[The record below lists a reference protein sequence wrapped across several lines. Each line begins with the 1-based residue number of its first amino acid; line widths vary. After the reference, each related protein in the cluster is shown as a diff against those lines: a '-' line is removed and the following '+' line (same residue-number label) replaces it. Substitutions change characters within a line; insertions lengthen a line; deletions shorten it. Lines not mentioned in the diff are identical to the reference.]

1 MNLDTAEDLLN
12 FSLVQAAPPVLFCTI
27 CNKPFSQETALKR
40 HVAIG
45 ELNLYGGT
53 QDTGTLCLP
62 AGEAQDWISSYN
74 LGGVDLNRLTP
85 ENLAVCLPNEIDGD
99 TDMILSGRLHEIA
112 ISGMVND
119 CTISSISRISFP
131 LSSIRP
137 HSAAVQAS
145 ASVIRQS
152 LAAYPQMMLRRST
165 FPPFIHPHQDKSKLP
180 VPLSNCMG
188 IAVLYAARNKD
199 TQAFLWKTIRDEQER
214 CLREMTGWSK
224 YDVFAAMQSQLIYIM
239 MRVVD
244 GCCGGEVQGRE
255 YNTNMLLA
263 YKGFWSQL
271 IALDMTS
278 CDAAV
283 SKTTEWDDW
292 ILEESLTRVACVWFL
307 VAQISSSQWTANT
320 SDEWKEETEA
330 LSSMRNLDK
339 RPVTFGD
346 LYELNKG
353 ANHQAVIDRLDVWN
367 AGVDNLGVLLN
378 VAVNMI

>member
-1 MNLDTAEDLLN
+1 
-12 FSLVQAAPPVLFCTI
+12 
-27 CNKPFSQETALKR
+27 
-40 HVAIG
+40 
-45 ELNLYGGT
+45 
-53 QDTGTLCLP
+53 
-62 AGEAQDWISSYN
+62 
-74 LGGVDLNRLTP
+74 
-85 ENLAVCLPNEIDGD
+85 
-99 TDMILSGRLHEIA
+99 
-112 ISGMVND
+112 
-119 CTISSISRISFP
+119 
-131 LSSIRP
+131 
-137 HSAAVQAS
+137 
-145 ASVIRQS
+145 
-152 LAAYPQMMLRRST
+152 MMLRRST

-180 VPLSNCMG
+180 VPLANCMG

-214 CLREMTGWSK
+214 CLRELQMAGWSK

-292 ILEESLTRVACVWFL
+292 ILEESLTRIACVWFL
-307 VAQISSSQWTANT
+307 VAQISSVRMGMPCGILDAWHNLRLPCHQSQWTANT

>member
-40 HVAIG
+40 HVAMPSSENYSDAVTYQRQNEPAAASIPIPPASDSIG

-307 VAQISSSQWTANT
+307 VAQISSVR
-320 SDEWKEETEA
+320 
-330 LSSMRNLDK
+330 M
-339 RPVTFGD
+339 
-346 LYELNKG
+346 
-353 ANHQAVIDRLDVWN
+353 
-367 AGVDNLGVLLN
+367 
-378 VAVNMI
+378 VAVDCEYV